1 MDHVFQHH
9 SDPFTILPPGAPGES
24 VWVTGVGIVS
34 SLGCNFTDFSTAIR
48 AGRCGA
54 TVASA
59 AFGQAMQS
67 LEMPVYKVSG
77 FDPADHFDTDIYP
90 TMDPLVQFSLVAAR
104 EAVAMAGLAADG
116 VDPTRAGICFG
127 TAGGATHNRFRYG
140 REIASG
146 NTPGRGLM
154 QDFSYHAACTHIMNE
169 FGWSGPSLTIS
180 SSCASSSVAIG
191 KAYEAIRSGQADVM
205 ICGGAEFLGPI
216 SMAIMNSTRLLTR
229 DAMRPFDA
237 ARTGFALGEGAG
249 LICLE
254 SERHWRARQASA
266 LCKLSGWGM
275 AAEAYDTRTPE
286 PTGRWQA
293 LAMTRALKCA
303 GVDASAI
310 QYINLNGNATA
321 HDVSE
326 VRAMRKVFGEMS
338 RYIPT
343 SATKPMYGYLLG
355 ANGAVDAISVIAGMR
370 QRFMPPTINLEKQ
383 DARCDIDC
391 VPGPAAREASFQT
404 ALSLNAGLGGI
415 CCALILQEPA
425 TPSRNLP

>member
-1 MDHVFQHH
+1 MDHSLLPP
-9 SDPFTILPPGAPGES
+9 SDPFAIVPQGASGES

-34 SLGCNFTDFSTAIR
+34 SLGCNFSDFSAAIR

-59 AFGQAMQS
+59 AFGHAKS
-67 LEMPVYKVSG
+67 ALEMPVYKVNG
-77 FDPADHFDTDIYP
+77 FDPADHFDIDAHA

-104 EAVAMAGLAADG
+104 EAVAMAGLAAGD
-116 VDPTRAGICFG
+116 VDPARAGICFG
-127 TAGGATHNRFRYG
+127 TAGGATHNRLRYG

-146 NTPGRGLM
+146 DMSNGSLM
-154 QDFSYHAACTHIMNE
+154 QDFPYHSACAHIMNE
-169 FGWSGPSLTIS
+169 FGWSGSSLTIS
-180 SSCASSSVAIG
+180 SSCASASVAIG
-191 KAYEAIRSGQADVM
+191 KAYEAIRCGQADVM

-216 SMAIMNSTRLLTR
+216 SMAIMNSTRLLTK
-229 DAMRPFDA
+229 DAMRPFDET
-237 ARTGFALGEGAG
+237 RTGFALGEGAG

-254 SERHWRARQASA
+254 SERHWRARQATA

-275 AAEAYDTRTPE
+275 AAEAYDPRTPE

-293 LAMTRALKCA
+293 LAMTRALESA
-303 GVDASAI
+303 RVDASAI
-310 QYINLNGNATA
+310 QYINLNGNATE

-326 VRAMRKVFGEMS
+326 VRAMRKVFGE
-338 RYIPT
+338 RYRRIPT

-370 QRFMPPTINLEKQ
+370 QKFMPPTINLAKQ

-391 VPGPAAREASFQT
+391 VPGTAAREASFQT

-415 CCALILQEPA
+415 CCALILQDPA
-425 TPSRNLP
+425 VPSRNHP